1 MQDSF
6 VLEFTFSIPEI
17 NKSLKP
23 AAIEIVLIGTRES
36 LLKRN
41 RKRIELAKPSRIS
54 THNAE
59 VLGGQPSDRYPIRI
73 VLSRR
78 HCRCGAALH
87 RMARRSQHVVARVR
101 HGGARVS
108 CRYLLVNRVPIS
120 S

>member
-41 RKRIELAKPSRIS
+41 KKRIE
-54 THNAE
+54 
-59 VLGGQPSDRYPIRI
+59 
-73 VLSRR
+73 
-78 HCRCGAALH
+78 
-87 RMARRSQHVVARVR
+87 
-101 HGGARVS
+101 
-108 CRYLLVNRVPIS
+108 
-120 S
+120 

>member
-41 RKRIELAKPSRIS
+41 RKRIELAKSSRIS

-59 VLGGQPSDRYPIRI
+59 VLGGSAVTDILFGLFYLVAI
-73 VLSRR
+73 VVVV
-78 HCRCGAALH
+78 LH
-87 RMARRSQHVVARVR
+87 FTGWLEDHNM
-101 HGGARVS
+101 
-108 CRYLLVNRVPIS
+108 
-120 S
+120 